1 MNELDCS
8 ISHANTGGIG
18 QSRKRQ
24 LQVDCHLD
32 GNYRDTCSGVQ
43 AGKLRIFG
51 EMGNVV
57 FRPEDRVVRCDL
69 LVAENLLNRFVKS
82 SLSAFVLTLTLKM
95 RREIATTST
104 EASPTTPFTFGS
116 RLEIRKWIDRLCR

>member
-1 MNELDCS
+1 M
-8 ISHANTGGIG
+8 
-18 QSRKRQ
+18 
-24 LQVDCHLD
+24 
-32 GNYRDTCSGVQ
+32 DTCSGVQ
-43 AGKLRIFG
+43 EGKLRIFG

-69 LVAENLLNRFVKS
+69 LFAENLLNRFVKN

-116 RLEIRKWIDRLCR
+116 RLEIRKWIDRLRR